1 MVKGRDDAK
10 IQTMLT
16 RLRQVRQVYPPQFL
30 LILVGLLVSTIGTS
44 LIWPFLTIYVS
55 EKLALPLTEVAA
67 LITLSGAV
75 ALAASFVA
83 GPVTDWA
90 GRKWIMAVSL
100 LGMGATYIFLSQAST
115 FAEFAVLMA
124 LRGLFQPLYW
134 VGTQAMVTDL
144 VQPEQRPEAFALIR
158 MSDNL
163 GIAIGPAIGG
173 FIIVY
178 SYQVG
183 FAAAAATLILF
194 GLVIAIVARETIP
207 REAESTTRFARLSGY
222 KDIVRDRWF
231 MKFIG
236 SFTLFKTCSVMLWV
250 LFGVYAKQNY
260 QLPESQIGLIQA
272 TNAAMVVLFQVA
284 VTHRT
289 SHFRPLPVMAAGAL
303 IYTLGVTSIALGQGF
318 WAFWLS
324 YVVLTIGEL
333 IILPTAS
340 SYVADQAPPD
350 KRGRYMS
357 FFSLSQGS
365 ARTVAPIVG
374 GAFNDNLGPQ
384 AIWFGAGLIGT
395 LGAVGLAILG
405 RRETSAPVNPV
416 HQTTSSD

>member
-1 MVKGRDDAK
+1 
-10 IQTMLT
+10 MLK
-16 RLRQVRQVYPPQFL
+16 RLRQLRQSYPRQFL
-30 LILVGLLVSTIGTS
+30 LILAGLLISTTGSS

-55 EKLALPLTEVAA
+55 EKLSLPLTEIAA

-83 GPVTDWA
+83 GPITDFA
-90 GRKWIMAVSL
+90 GRKWIMVISL
-100 LGMGATYIFLSQAST
+100 LGMGATYIFLSQAAT
-115 FAEFAVLMA
+115 FAAFAVLMA

-144 VQPEQRPEAFALIR
+144 VEPKQRPEAFALIR

-163 GIAIGPAIGG
+163 GIAIGPALGG
-173 FIIVY
+173 LIIVV
-178 SYQVG
+178 SYTIG
-183 FAAAAATLILF
+183 FAVAAAALILF
-194 GLVIAIVARETIP
+194 GLVIAIFARETIP
-207 REAESTTRFARLSGY
+207 EAGQASAQTMRLSGY
-222 KDIVRDRWF
+222 MGILRDGSF
-231 MKFIG
+231 MRFI
-236 SFTLFKTCSVMLWV
+236 SAFTLFKTCSVMLWV

-260 QLPESQIGLIQA
+260 ELLESQIGLIQA

-284 VTHRT
+284 ITRRT
-289 SHFRPLPVMAAGAL
+289 SHRPPLPVMAAGAM
-303 IYTLGVTSIALGQGF
+303 IYSLGVTSIAIGQGF

-340 SYVADQAPPD
+340 SYVADQAPAD
-350 KRGRYMS
+350 QRGRYMS

-365 ARTVAPIVG
+365 ARTVAPVVG

-384 AIWFGAGLIGT
+384 FIWLGAGTIGLIGT
-395 LGAVGLAILG
+395 LGLAILG
-405 RRETSAPVNPV
+405 RRDRRTPQGALQQPS
-416 HQTTSSD
+416 TTD